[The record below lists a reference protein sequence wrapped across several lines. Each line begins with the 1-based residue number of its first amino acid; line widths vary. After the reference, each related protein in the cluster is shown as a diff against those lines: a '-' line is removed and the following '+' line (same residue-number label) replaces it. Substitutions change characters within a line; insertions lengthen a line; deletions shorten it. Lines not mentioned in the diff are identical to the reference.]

1 MIYFLNENY
10 NLKAE
15 LYSCD
20 LRCLNETQ
28 IILKCLLSCIS
39 GIWEGGYYLKCS
51 VAATEYGWK
60 MGWKMIARNNRIW
73 LAIQ

>member
-1 MIYFLNENY
+1 MFLDEQ
-10 NLKAE
+10 
-15 LYSCD
+15 
-20 LRCLNETQ
+20 TGQ
-28 IILKCLLSCIS
+28 FIVVIS
-39 GIWEGGYYLKCS
+39 TGMGIWEGGYYLKCS